1 MMNADGFAGF
11 SRRQQRMGTRGIS
24 PVPGACQSRYVK
36 LEIQALCQSWPRTY
50 RLNLF
55 HHLRVRNQRKERGPT
70 HDIAEQDRG
79 DELSDDLPPG
89 PFAR

>member
-36 LEIQALCQSWPRTY
+36 LEIQASVKVGHGLI
-50 RLNLF
+50 
-55 HHLRVRNQRKERGPT
+55 G
-70 HDIAEQDRG
+70 
-79 DELSDDLPPG
+79 
-89 PFAR
+89 